1 MKKIVLSQEEL
12 IKLKELNEQGYV
24 DTEIGKILGYSR
36 KIIGKFRK
44 ELHLPSY
51 KEESP
56 IKVQKI
62 RELANQGMGIHKIAK
77 TIKSS
82 IPVVHRICDKYNIQI
97 KFQFTI
103 TPELEKQ
110 ILNLYSE
117 GKMDSEI
124 EKEIGVSSKTVCY
137 YRKSHNLP
145 TKFNYSKISKINNEE
160 FEKLFNQ
167 GLSDYKIAKILG
179 MSSDGVYSHRMRHGY
194 FRESLSE
201 NKPIELSSFQKQV
214 LLGTILGDS
223 SFKMGKDS
231 KNPAITCAHCIK
243 QKEYCEYKTKIFE
256 NLGSNCVYRKRKT
269 PSKKTGKIY
278 NSYTMFVP
286 ANPTLKSWYYSF
298 YKDKIKI
305 IPFDLFEYFTEVSL
319 AFMYMDDGYKTQCS
333 YGIATNCFTIEE
345 LNKFRIF
352 LLEKF
357 NLETSIHKGNRLYI
371 LAKSA
376 KRFTELI
383 SPYICN
389 CMKYKLQ
396 SL

>member
-1 MKKIVLSQEEL
+1 
-12 IKLKELNEQGYV
+12 
-24 DTEIGKILGYSR
+24 
-36 KIIGKFRK
+36 
-44 ELHLPSY
+44 
-51 KEESP
+51 
-56 IKVQKI
+56 
-62 RELANQGMGIHKIAK
+62 
-77 TIKSS
+77 
-82 IPVVHRICDKYNIQI
+82 
-97 KFQFTI
+97 
-103 TPELEKQ
+103 
-110 ILNLYSE
+110 
-117 GKMDSEI
+117 
-124 EKEIGVSSKTVCY
+124 
-137 YRKSHNLP
+137 
-145 TKFNYSKISKINNEE
+145 
-160 FEKLFNQ
+160 
-167 GLSDYKIAKILG
+167 
-179 MSSDGVYSHRMRHGY
+179 
-194 FRESLSE
+194 
-201 NKPIELSSFQKQV
+201 
-214 LLGTILGDS
+214 
-223 SFKMGKDS
+223 
-231 KNPAITCAHCIK
+231 
-243 QKEYCEYKTKIFE
+243 
-256 NLGSNCVYRKRKT
+256 
-269 PSKKTGKIY
+269 
-278 NSYTMFVP
+278 MFVP